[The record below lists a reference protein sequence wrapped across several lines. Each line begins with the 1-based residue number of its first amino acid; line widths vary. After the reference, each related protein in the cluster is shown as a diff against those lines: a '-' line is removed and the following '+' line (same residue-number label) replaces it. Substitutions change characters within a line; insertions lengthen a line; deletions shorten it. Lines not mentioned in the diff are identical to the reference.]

1 MSPPK
6 VSFDFD
12 FNRILTAN
20 LVMNH
25 RRELRDRKEET
36 VMNRDENEP
45 ETLELHYRVMLDF
58 RLLARVITPEVCQE
72 SFFFN
77 DEKWR
82 ADDPDFQENIERQR
96 RLYKL
101 LRHNR
106 PLLKEYL
113 LSVLTQ
119 EAGNLVYE
127 GLPHAFDIKE
137 GDDILAPLYK
147 SMAAKDV
154 RFFDECRELNA
165 LDANTDLI
173 ATAFT
178 VEWLGAEMEEMNRRL
193 VGDVKMAKVVEKT
206 KMRLLN
212 KMNSRR

>member
-1 MSPPK
+1 
-6 VSFDFD
+6 
-12 FNRILTAN
+12 
-20 LVMNH
+20 
-25 RRELRDRKEET
+25 
-36 VMNRDENEP
+36 MNRDEDEP
-45 ETLELHYRVMLDF
+45 ETLELHYRVTLDF
-58 RLLARVITPEVCQE
+58 RLLARAITPEVCQE

-96 RLYKL
+96 RLYNL
-101 LRHNR
+101 LRNNR
-106 PLLKEYL
+106 PLLEEYL

-137 GDDILAPLYK
+137 GDEILVPLYK
-147 SMAAKDV
+147 SMAAEDV

-178 VEWLGAEMEEMNRRL
+178 VEWLGAEIEEMNRRL
-193 VGDVKMAKVVEKT
+193 AGDVKMAKVVEKT